1 MQDQKFD
8 ERFLW
13 QRNVQDRYKSWETD
27 AIKADLKAKALPCAV
42 LMAQIEHDFNF
53 GCLVRNANAFGA
65 EAVYYYGRRHWD
77 RRAAEGVYKYTD
89 VIHLPNIEA
98 VAALKDRYTFVGLEN
113 NIEGTTPLQ
122 DFQWPAKPLL
132 CFGEEKDGLQS
143 ELLAL
148 LDHLVEIPLR
158 GSVRSI
164 NVGAASA
171 ASLYAYSLTQG
182 RQ

>member
-1 MQDQKFD
+1 MEEQKYD

-13 QRNVQDRYKSWETD
+13 QRNVRDCYRALSTEE
-27 AIKADLKAKALPCAV
+27 IKADLKAKALPCAV

-77 RRAAEGVYKYTD
+77 RRAAQGTYRYTD
-89 VIHLPNIEA
+89 VIHLPSIEA
-98 VAALKDRYTFVGLEN
+98 VSALKERYAFVGLEN
-113 NIEGTTPLQ
+113 NINGTTPLQ
-122 DFQWPAKPLL
+122 DFQWPEKPLL
-132 CFGEEKDGLQS
+132 CFGEEKDGLQP
-143 ELLAL
+143 EILAL
-148 LDHLVEIPLR
+148 LDHLVEISMR

-171 ASLYAYSLTQG
+171 AALFAYSLKQG